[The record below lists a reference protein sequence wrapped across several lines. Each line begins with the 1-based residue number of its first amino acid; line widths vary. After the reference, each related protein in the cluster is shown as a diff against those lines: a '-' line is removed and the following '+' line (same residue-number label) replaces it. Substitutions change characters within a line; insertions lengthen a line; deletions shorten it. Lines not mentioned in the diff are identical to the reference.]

1 MRSHPNLAPRPPI
14 EGIFFSGCLL
24 FELNRGLSFFGES
37 PCLPQARICHSVYR
51 NFGVTSKYIYKSKNK
66 IKIMP
71 KNLPK
76 YLDKLKEC
84 KNISHIFID
93 NLKGRIYNRK

>member
-1 MRSHPNLAPRPPI
+1 MLPDIHRATQKFY
-14 EGIFFSGCLL
+14 IFLIVYLTGCT
-24 FELNRGLSFFGES
+24 
-37 PCLPQARICHSVYR
+37 PPQARICHSVYR
-51 NFGVTSKYIYKSKNK
+51 NFGVTSKNIYKSKNK

-71 KNLPK
+71 KNSSK